1 MIKSNGRQLRNA
13 FGVDLEFRN
22 RLKGNECERRKI
34 MSLQVKNLIIGEG
47 IPKICVPVTGVT
59 KEEIL
64 AQAQQVFEA
73 GPDLVE
79 WRADFYEDIFETGKP
94 EEVLDDLSAVLGDLP
109 ILFTFRSS
117 GEGGNREISAKAYEK
132 LNISVAEQQ
141 IASLVDVEVYMNK
154 LDAGSLIDTIH
165 QKHGIVVASNHHFDK
180 TPSKSE
186 MCRILKNMETLGADI
201 LKLAVM
207 PETSEDV
214 LNLLQTTVDLSAQTV
229 RPIITMSMGKLG
241 VISRI
246 SGAVFGSAV
255 TFATVGQPS
264 APGQISLDK
273 MRTILQEIN

>member
-1 MIKSNGRQLRNA
+1 
-13 FGVDLEFRN
+13 
-22 RLKGNECERRKI
+22 

-47 IPKICVPVTGVT
+47 TPKICVPITGVT
-59 KEEIL
+59 KKEIL
-64 AQAQQVFEA
+64 TQAQQVFEA

-79 WRADFYEDIFETGKP
+79 WRADFYEDIFEADQP
-94 EEVLDDLSAVLGDLP
+94 EEVLDELSAVLGDIP

-117 GEGGNREISAKAYEK
+117 GEGGNRGISAKAYEK
-132 LNISVAEQQ
+132 LNISVAEQHT
-141 IASLVDVEVYMNK
+141 ASFIDVEVYMNK
-154 LDAGSLIDTIH
+154 LDAGSLIEAIH
-165 QKHGIVVASNHHFDK
+165 QKHGIVIASNHHFDK

-186 MCRILKNMETLGADI
+186 MCQILKSMETLDADI

-207 PETSEDV
+207 PKTSEDV
-214 LNLLQTTVDLSAQTV
+214 LNLLEITAYMRTQTM
-229 RPIITMSMGKLG
+229 RPIITMSMEKLG

-273 MRTILQEIN
+273 MRTILQEIS